1 MKGDPQ
7 GPGRLASSE
16 LSLMGV
22 KKVAALAIRVRSG
35 KIDAFPEERSVGAVP
50 KSFEALGRI

>member
-7 GPGRLASSE
+7 GLGRLASSD
-16 LSLMGV
+16 LSLVGV

-35 KIDAFPEERSVGAVP
+35 KIDAFPEEGSVGAVP
-50 KSFEALGRI
+50 ESFEALGRI